1 MLVKGERLLS
11 GSRAGFPQKEPKTT
25 ASGGLAHVCHSPRHP
40 VHRRPAARP
49 DRDVLVRLRDQHRW
63 RECGLPLALI
73 DPVLSLVGTT
83 KGTKEEAATAQSKS
97 EGLRFRRILVSADNG
112 VPAISRQFPTQSRRL
127 GRVHRGE
134 QVDGPLELIGGT
146 PVLTPPLV
154 EVRSEDQG
162 LRLPDR
168 RAEL

>member
-1 MLVKGERLLS
+1 MSANRRVTLSIAALL
-11 GSRAGFPQKEPKTT
+11 
-25 ASGGLAHVCHSPRHP
+25 
-40 VHRRPAARP
+40 
-49 DRDVLVRLRDQHRW
+49 
-63 RECGLPLALI
+63 LI

-83 KGTKEEAATAQSKS
+83 NGTKEDAATAQSKS

-134 QVDGPLELIGGT
+134 QVDGPLEIIGGT

-162 LRLPDR
+162 LRLPER
-168 RAEL
+168 RAELGEQRVRGLDVVDARGALA